1 LTGKKTMAKRRG
13 SFTVHIEPRL
23 CKGTEGCGICV
34 DLCPVDV
41 LGPAASLSAR
51 GVHPAAVLK
60 PEACT
65 GCDLCMLYCPDL
77 AIAVEHREDPCHV

>member
-1 LTGKKTMAKRRG
+1 MAKGERRHR
-13 SFTVHIEPRL
+13 VHIDPRL

-34 DLCPVDV
+34 ELCRAKV
-41 LGPAASLSAR
+41 LGPAPALSPR
-51 GVHPAAVLK
+51 GVHQAVVLI

-77 AIAVEHREDPCHV
+77 AVAVEHLEGAGDE